1 MDIFIKIYMYMYIL
15 GGFYFN
21 IIIILYKKLI
31 LWILFNLYI
40 VLWEFI

>member
-15 GGFYFN
+15 GGFYLN

>member
-1 MDIFIKIYMYMYIL
+1 MDIFIKIYMYMYIY
-15 GGFYFN
+15 GGFYLN